1 MSVCGCVEE
10 IDLTQPSAPDRSVCV
25 SIAGATDALR
35 NAQAVACQLDFSA
48 LPFVC
53 LFVCLYVRFLFC
65 TYLSVPISRRFVS
78 LPLLSVGPGR
88 YCGRR
93 LMWTVL

>member
-53 LFVCLYVRFLFC
+53 LFVCLFVCSLSFLH
-65 TYLSVPISRRFVS
+65 
-78 LPLLSVGPGR
+78 LLVCS
-88 YCGRR
+88 YFSSIC
-93 LMWTVL
+93 